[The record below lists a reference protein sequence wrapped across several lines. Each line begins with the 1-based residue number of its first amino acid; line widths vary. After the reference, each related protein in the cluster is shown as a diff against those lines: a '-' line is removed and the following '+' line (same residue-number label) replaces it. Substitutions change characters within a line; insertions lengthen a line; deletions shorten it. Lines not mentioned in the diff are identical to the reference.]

1 MENRYEIYLPCVLQ
15 YCISIEYSVL
25 TVFVFCRTEREPHRG
40 GRTHTFT
47 TEQRYHTV
55 YSTVLFFVCTK
66 IKLFL
71 LCIFVCC
78 FMFDYEKSRPTLRH
92 FTKGEMAHSPESL
105 SFMVFHFDDC
115 VFNFALQCA
124 VNAW

>member
-1 MENRYEIYLPCVLQ
+1 MENRYEIYLPCVMKI
-15 YCISIEYSVL
+15 CISIEYSVL

-47 TEQRYHTV
+47 AEQETEIVNMVCENYGITRFK
-55 YSTVLFFVCTK
+55 VLYCSLCVPKQNFFC
-66 IKLFL
+66 
-71 LCIFVCC
+71 CIFVCC

-105 SFMVFHFDDC
+105 SFTWC
-115 VFNFALQCA
+115 VPFR
-124 VNAW
+124 